1 MFGWKRKYKILEEK
15 YEIQKDDLN
24 KLKSRLEYRDKQMGV
39 LSDENKKLNKGYVTL
54 LKLYGSKGFNSKIPY
69 MINMVDRLSAVP
81 HDFDERTYEINIP
94 QIRIVLKESDVKILG
109 LDKEVTNTI
118 D

>member
-24 KLKSRLEYRDKQMGV
+24 MLKSRLEYKNRQIDA
-39 LSDENKKLNKGYVTL
+39 LSDENKKINKGYVTL
-54 LKLYGSKGFNSKIPY
+54 LKLFGNKGFNSKIPY
-69 MINMVDRLSAVP
+69 MMNMVDNISAIS